1 MHTRRRFLELA
12 AGGAAIGCLDVPVFC
27 QTCCQTWPE
36 HPVKVIVAFAAGGNS
51 DSIARIVC
59 QRLGKAL
66 GQNFLIEN
74 RGGNGGALGAEA
86 AARAAPDGY
95 TLLMA
100 VSSPM
105 AVTPAMTKVHYD
117 PVKDFVAISNIGSNP
132 LILTVNSELP
142 IKSIAE
148 FVSYVRA
155 RPGKITFGSGGVG
168 SINHLSMTLFAKRA
182 GLDMV
187 HVPYRGGGP
196 AMIDLMGGQINSMF
210 ANSSDAL
217 KQAGSEKVRMLAVS
231 SLKRAAEAPNV
242 PTVSESGFEGFN
254 TEVWNGLVAPVGT
267 PAEIVT
273 RIATEVARAAK
284 DPEIAE
290 QLSNIGVTA
299 VGDTPAEFARTIR
312 QDVALWSEAVKL
324 AGLQT
329 Q

>member
-1 MHTRRRFLELA
+1 MQTRRRFLGL
-12 AGGAAIGCLDVPVFC
+12 AGGAATIGWGLDTPAF
-27 QTCCQTWPE
+27 CQTWPE

-66 GQNFLIEN
+66 GQSFFIEN

-95 TLLMA
+95 TLFMA

-105 AVTPAMTKVHYD
+105 AVTPAMMRVRYD
-117 PVKDFVAISNIGSNP
+117 PIRDFVAISNVGSNS
-132 LILTVNSELP
+132 LVLTVNSELP
-142 IKSIAE
+142 VRSIAE
-148 FVSYVRA
+148 FIAYVGA

-168 SINHLSMTLFAKRA
+168 TINHLSMTLFAKRA
-182 GLDMV
+182 GLDMI

-196 AMIDLMGGQINSMF
+196 AMIDLISGQIDSMF
-210 ANSSDAL
+210 ANASDVL
-217 KQAGSEKVRMLAVS
+217 KQADTGTVRTLAIS
-231 SLKRAAEAPNV
+231 SRKRAAEAPSI

-254 TEVWNGLVAPVGT
+254 TEVWNGLVAPAGT
-267 PAEIVT
+267 PAEIVK
-273 RIATEVARAAK
+273 RIAAEVARAAK
-284 DPEIAE
+284 DPEFVE

-299 VGDTPAEFARTIR
+299 VGDTPEEFASTIK
-312 QDVALWSEAVKL
+312 QDVALWAEAVKI
-324 AGLQT
+324 AGLQA